1 MESKFKPEDLKSML
15 ASYSRLLEKERDTA
29 VKSQFEEFM
38 GQIGIEDADSIKN
51 YFSSFNSMLSTI
63 DKSEI
68 KLQDKLRL
76 CIESDFFYEVLTA
89 KTSNRERELRKIT
102 SLLSDFI
109 QTSADNSGSDEQF
122 IQSVL
127 AQSLRSAAE
136 MIEMDRDDH
145 GSINE
150 AWVEALRLGYDIF
163 LGKPSQARKL

>member
-1 MESKFKPEDLKSML
+1 ML

-29 VKSQFEEFM
+29 VKGQFEQFM
-38 GQIGIEDADSIKN
+38 EQIGIEDPTSIKN
-51 YFSSFNSMLSTI
+51 YFGSFNSMLSTI
-63 DKSEI
+63 DKSEM
-68 KLQDKLRL
+68 KLHEKLRL

-136 MIEMDRDDH
+136 MIEMDRDEQ

-163 LGKPSQARKL
+163 LGNPPRTRKL